1 MTTVLPTQS
10 NAAPPSP
17 EHRSTWPAVVARLCA
32 AVVCAA
38 LVLVLHQ
45 LFVATGPGQRWDE
58 SFALSVNGSDGPL
71 SRLGLFFLREV
82 SPLVLLGA
90 LVVAVLVALA
100 RRRAREAVGA
110 VLLMLVANVSTQVLK
125 HFLLDRPDLG
135 VTYDLANS
143 FPSGHTTAATT
154 VLAVLVLAA
163 PRGWRPVVLAVGGLY
178 PVLCGWGTLVDGWH
192 RPSDVL
198 AAFAVVATWYFLVR
212 AVLLWSHPEPEAQR

>member
-1 MTTVLPTQS
+1 MTTVLPTRS

-45 LFVATGPGQRWDE
+45 VFVATGPGQQWDE

-71 SRLGLFFLREV
+71 SRLGLFFLQDV
-82 SPLVLLGA
+82 SALVLLGA

-125 HFLLDRPDLG
+125 HLLLDRPDLG

-212 AVLLWSHPEPEAQR
+212 AVLLWIHPEPVGRR